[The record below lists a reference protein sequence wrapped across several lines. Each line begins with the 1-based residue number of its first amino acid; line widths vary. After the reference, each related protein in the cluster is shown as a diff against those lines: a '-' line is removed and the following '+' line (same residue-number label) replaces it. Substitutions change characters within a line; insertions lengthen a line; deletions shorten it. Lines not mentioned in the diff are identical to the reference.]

1 LKSRLIEGELMKH
14 VKMLIAI
21 LGVAFLAVQFIR
33 PAKNRS
39 QPPPGSRMESGF
51 HVPEH
56 VMQVFRR
63 SCFDCHSDSTV
74 YPWYAEIQP
83 VGWWLNSHI
92 QDGKRQFDFDRFAS
106 YRPMRQY
113 GKFKDLVQQLQQDE
127 MPLGSYLFI
136 HRYARLTSD
145 EKEDPLERCD
155 DGFDAGTVSDRQP
168 GEEEDGWAKRQVR
181 SQKVSSQKNQRE
193 C

>member
-145 EKEDPLERCD
+145 EKEEVIRWSGAMMDSMRARYPIDSLERKRT
-155 DGFDAGTVSDRQP
+155 DARNGR
-168 GEEEDGWAKRQVR
+168 
-181 SQKVSSQKNQRE
+181 
-193 C
+193 